1 MKQTLIR
8 VNKDTKIVNFLTIP
22 NNDYESF
29 LESHK
34 EDETYDFY
42 LLDNAYYNLDNI
54 YKFIDNELVIDKES
68 TDNEKYFLI
77 KEELKRLLS
86 ETDFLVLPDYSLKFN
101 EIELKVIYDFRN
113 SLREAKTEI
122 PTIPDLVKKYL

>member
-34 EDETYDFY
+34 EDLTYDFY
-42 LLDNAYYNLDNI
+42 LLENAEYNLDNI
-54 YKFIDNELVIDKES
+54 YKFIDNTLVIDKES
-68 TDNEKYFLI
+68 TDYEKNFLI
-77 KEELKRLLS
+77 KEELKRMLS
-86 ETDFLVLPDYSLKFN
+86 QTDFLVLPDYSLKFT
-101 EIELKVIYDFRN
+101 ELELKVIYDFRN
-113 SLREAKTEI
+113 SLREATTEI
-122 PTIPDLVKKYL
+122 PNIPELVKKYL